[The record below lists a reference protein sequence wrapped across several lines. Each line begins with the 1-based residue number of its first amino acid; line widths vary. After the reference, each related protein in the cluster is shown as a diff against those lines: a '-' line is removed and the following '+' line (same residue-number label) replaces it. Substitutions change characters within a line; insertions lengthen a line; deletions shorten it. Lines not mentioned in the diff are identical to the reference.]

1 MESTVTTSKGY
12 ASKFFHPPFLST
24 PKGSQEC
31 KLFIGGLHLQTTTE
45 SLKEFYGKWG
55 SIVDAVV
62 MRDPATKRSRGF
74 GFVTYD
80 TVQAV
85 DECLANR
92 PHVVDG
98 KEVEAKRAV
107 PREENNP
114 VAHTKT
120 KKIFLGGLSHETS
133 EEDIREVLE
142 QYGAVQDITIMRDKN
157 TNRPRGFGF
166 AIYEDYDVVDKV
178 CIKKFLKIKDR
189 EVEVKKAESQEEI
202 RKREVDKTGYYGGS
216 GGSGGGRER
225 GGYDRESSAAYSSSP
240 YQRPMPQYDY
250 RQMGGYDYSR
260 YSAAADYMRDPYGLS
275 SGYNMAA
282 AAYGGDRSTA
292 AAASYAAAYP
302 TAYRTG
308 YDMASAYGGVYGN
321 MGSYAQTS
329 SSYGPAKGYGS
340 RMASSGGGGSRDRE
354 RAPPTRSYHP
364 YQR

>member
-1 MESTVTTSKGY
+1 
-12 ASKFFHPPFLST
+12 
-24 PKGSQEC
+24 
-31 KLFIGGLHLQTTTE
+31 
-45 SLKEFYGKWG
+45 
-55 SIVDAVV
+55 

-85 DECLANR
+85 DDCLANR

-133 EEDIREVLE
+133 EDDIREVLE
-142 QYGAVQDITIMRDKN
+142 QYGPVQDITIMRDKN

-202 RKREVDKTGYYGGS
+202 RKREIDKTGYYGGS
-216 GGSGGGRER
+216 SGSGGGRER
-225 GGYDRESSAAYSSSP
+225 GGYEREPAAAYAP
-240 YQRPMPQYDY
+240 YQRPMPYDY

-260 YSAAADYMRDPYGLS
+260 YATADYMRADPYGLS
-275 SGYNMAA
+275 SSYNMAAA
-282 AAYGGDRSTA
+282 AAYGGDRSA
-292 AAASYAAAYP
+292 AAAGYAAAYP
-302 TAYRTG
+302 AAYRTG

-321 MGSYAQTS
+321 MGSYAQTTS
-329 SSYGPAKGYGS
+329 TYGPTKGYSS
-340 RMASSGGGGSRDRE
+340 RVPASGASRE
-354 RAPPTRSYHP
+354 RERSAPTRSYHP

>member
-1 MESTVTTSKGY
+1 MSDHEDSEKS
-12 ASKFFHPPFLST
+12 
-24 PKGSQEC
+24 KGSQEC

-92 PHVVDG
+92 PHLVDG

-133 EEDIREVLE
+133 EDDIREVLE
-142 QYGAVQDITIMRDKN
+142 QYGAVQDVTIMRDKN

-216 GGSGGGRER
+216 SGSGSGGRER
-225 GGYDRESSAAYSSSP
+225 GGYDRESSAAYSAP
-240 YQRPMPQYDY
+240 YQRPMPPYDY
-250 RQMGGYDYSR
+250 RQLGVGGYDYAR
-260 YSAAADYMRDPYGLS
+260 YSAATDYMRDPYGLS

-282 AAYGGDRSTA
+282 AAYGGDRS

-321 MGSYAQTS
+321 MGSYAAQTS
-329 SSYGPAKGYGS
+329 SSYGPAKGYSS
-340 RMASSGGGGSRDRE
+340 RIAGSSGGRDRE
-354 RAPPTRSYHP
+354 RAAAAPARSYHP